1 MRLRKK
7 WWARTEMEENP
18 YFIENHFEQYSKW
31 REVFNNDNPIYLELG
46 CGWGKFLSENAANNK
61 DINYIGIDLKDEV
74 LVYSL
79 RKIKEQELNNARIL
93 AMNICFIDKVFG
105 EDEIDRIYIN
115 FCNPW
120 PKLRQ
125 NKRRLTHSGFL
136 KKYKGFLKP
145 SSEIWFKTDDDG
157 LFEDSLSYFKEE
169 GFNIKFITYDLH
181 QSDFT
186 GNVMTEY
193 EEKFSKR
200 GIKIKFLIAQKA

>member
-7 WWARTEMEENP
+7 WWARTEMDESP
-18 YFIENHFEQYSKW
+18 YFIEDHFEHYSKW
-31 REVFNNDNPIYLELG
+31 REIFQNDNPIYLELG
-46 CGWGKFLSENAANNK
+46 CGWGKFICENATNNK
-61 DINYIGIDLKDEV
+61 NINYIGIDLKDEV

-93 AMNICFIDKVFG
+93 AMNICFIEKVFA

-157 LFEDSLSYFKEE
+157 LFEDSIAYFKEE
-169 GFNIKFITYDLH
+169 GFILKYMTYDLH

-193 EEKFSKR
+193 EDKFSKR